1 MYDTDMTKLNSSLA
15 MAYHQRTKY
24 APETLANKGQGL
36 DWSKQPSPYK
46 EYKIGRTYDLKPYLQ
61 DSNLINGK
69 VNQGTAKRQQELQN
83 VDTEGLLFRQW
94 QRLSEF
100 LLCSYGLTARME
112 TWSGT
117 PMYLRA
123 APSAG
128 GLYPAEVYLI
138 SGGSPLLPAGLY
150 SYQVQHHTL
159 VSFWEDQE
167 VWSKLKT
174 ACFHHQDLEKT
185 SLAVVTSAIFYR
197 SAWRYEARAYRR
209 IFLDT
214 GHLLGNLS
222 LAANAVGFRVSL
234 IGGFVDHLVNE
245 LLFLD
250 EALEGVISILPLV
263 DLADHAPLC
272 MEPEAL
278 PLSKAEPLGTST
290 HAQFTAL
297 ASPVATKVPNLE
309 DGDLIPAL
317 HQASAIEI
325 NASFA
330 DIYRSQW
337 SREIVPDVNS
347 ANSTNEEPSGNNPP
361 WDKYN
366 FPFCTK
372 VKTNTDPF
380 SWGEDLIDL
389 SKTILRRRSTREYSG
404 APLDWQE
411 LCQVLDFTYQPHHY
425 EMQGLDDHPDFFDL
439 SLIETFVAVSAVDGL
454 ESGCYYYA
462 PRAQELRQ
470 IRFKQFRRE
479 LHYLCLGQDL
489 GKDAAVVMFHTADL
503 NLAVQKYGERAY
515 RYLHMDAGHL
525 GQRMNLA
532 AINLGLGVSGI
543 GGFFDDQVN
552 ELLGIPEA
560 EAVLY
565 ITTLGMAR

>member
-1 MYDTDMTKLNSSLA
+1 MSKLNSSLA
-15 MAYHQRTKY
+15 VAYHQRTKY

-61 DSNLINGK
+61 DSSLINDQAR
-69 VNQGTAKRQQELQN
+69 QGQSGRKKELQDI
-83 VDTEGLLFRQW
+83 DTEGLLLHQW

-100 LLCSYGLTARME
+100 LLCSYGLTARLE

-117 PMYLRA
+117 PLYLRA

-150 SYQVQHHTL
+150 SYQVQHHAL
-159 VSFWEDQE
+159 VSFWQDQA
-167 VWSKLKT
+167 VWPKLQQ
-174 ACFHHQDLEKT
+174 ACFAHPDLAKT
-185 SLAVVTSAIFYR
+185 KLAIVTSAIFYR

-214 GHLLGNLS
+214 GHLLGNFS
-222 LAANAVGFRVSL
+222 LAANMSGFRVSL
-234 IGGFVDHLVNE
+234 IGGFADHLINQ

-250 EALEGVISILPLV
+250 ETLEGVMSILPLI
-263 DLADHAPLC
+263 DLQDYAPLC

-278 PLSKAEPLGTST
+278 PLSKSDTPTS
-290 HAQFTAL
+290 QPKFTSL
-297 ASPVATKVPNLE
+297 ASSLQTKTMAIA
-309 DGDLIPAL
+309 DADLIAAL
-317 HQASAIEI
+317 HEASSIDVAA
-325 NASFA
+325 NFS
-330 DIYRSQW
+330 DIWRAQW
-337 SREIVPDVNS
+337 SREDFRKDPDTQNQDQ
-347 ANSTNEEPSGNNPP
+347 NQEDHQP

-372 VKTNTDPF
+372 VKTKTAPF
-380 SWGEDLIDL
+380 LWGEDLAQL
-389 SKTILRRRSTREYSG
+389 GETMLRRRSTREYSG
-404 APLDWQE
+404 AALDCLE

-425 EMQGLDDHPDFFDL
+425 EMQGLDEQPDFFDL

-462 PRAQELRQ
+462 PKAQELRQ
-470 IRFKQFRRE
+470 IRFKEFRQE

-489 GKDAAVVMFHTADL
+489 GRDAAVVIFHTADL
-503 NLAVQKYGERAY
+503 SLAVQKYGERAY

-532 AINLGLGVSGI
+532 AIHLGLGVSGI

-552 ELLGIPEA
+552 ELLGIPQA

-565 ITTLGMAR
+565 ITTLGMTR

>member
-1 MYDTDMTKLNSSLA
+1 MSKLNSSLA
-15 MAYHQRTKY
+15 VAYHQRTKY

-46 EYKIGRTYDLKPYLQ
+46 EYKIGRTYDLKPYLEN
-61 DSNLINGK
+61 SSLINGK
-69 VNQGTAKRQQELQN
+69 DSQGTVKRQQELQN
-83 VDTEGLLFRQW
+83 IDTEGLLFRQW

-100 LLCSYGLTARME
+100 LLCSYGLTARLE

-167 VWSKLKT
+167 VWAKLQQ
-174 ACFHHQDLEKT
+174 ACFHHQDLDHT
-185 SLAVVTSAIFYR
+185 ALAVVTSAIFYR

-222 LAANAVGFRVSL
+222 LAANVAGFRVSL

-250 EALEGVISILPLV
+250 EALEGVMSILPLV

-278 PLSKAEPLGTST
+278 PLSKLESLGTT
-290 HAQFTAL
+290 TAPQRFTAL
-297 ASPVATKVPNLE
+297 ASPVAPKLLNLA
-309 DGDLIPAL
+309 DGELIAAL
-317 HQASAIEI
+317 HQASAIDSTS
-325 NASFA
+325 NFA
-330 DIYRSQW
+330 DIYRLQW
-337 SREIVPDVNS
+337 SREVAANVAVNLAGS
-347 ANSTNEEPSGNNPP
+347 SSSDEPKSDHQA

-372 VKTNTDPF
+372 VKTNTAPF
-380 SWGEDLIDL
+380 LWGANLSDL
-389 SKTILRRRSTREYSG
+389 SQTILRRRSTREYSG

-425 EMQGLDDHPDFFDL
+425 EMQGLDPQPDFFDL

-462 PRAQELRQ
+462 PHAQELRQ

-489 GKDAAVVMFHTADL
+489 GKDAAVVVFHTADL

-565 ITTLGMAR
+565 ITTLGMVR